1 MYDET
6 KLRDFY
12 DADAPRRDSYE
23 VYAWKQVERGRFF
36 EELKLSGGRRL
47 LELGAG
53 AGKDS
58 LFFQEQG
65 LKVVSTDL
73 SPEMIKRCREKG
85 LEARVMNYRN
95 LAFPSESFDAIYAF
109 NSLLHTP
116 KKDLPE
122 VLTGIC
128 KVLNPKGLFFMGV
141 WGGKSFEGILEED
154 SFEPKRFFSFWEDRA
169 LLELV
174 MTQFNLVYFRKVTVE
189 AARTYHFQSLILQKS

>member
-6 KLRDFY
+6 KLREFY

-23 VYAWKQVERGRFF
+23 IYEWKQVERQRFLD
-36 EELKLSGGRRL
+36 ELNTEGAVSL

-65 LKVVSTDL
+65 LEVVSTDL
-73 SPEMIKRCREKG
+73 SPEMVKRCREKG
-85 LEARVMNYRN
+85 LEAKVMNYRN

-141 WGGKSFEGILEED
+141 WGGESFEGILEED

-174 MTQFNLVYFRKVTVE
+174 MAQFELTYFRKVIVE
-189 AARTYHFQSLILQKS
+189 AARTYHFQSLILRKP